1 MKFLITVAF
10 LFTIGMVNAQGPG
23 SISLN
28 VYGGYTFQD
37 RVRLDNYHID
47 VNDGFEYGAGLEYF
61 VRRNKAIELK
71 YMRMDTKFP
80 LFGPGGNQLNTKTDG
95 SLNFVLL
102 GGNNYFART
111 TDQKAVPFAG
121 VDLGIG
127 WAEGPEQGSGVKFAW
142 DAKLGVKL
150 MTHSAV
156 SFKLQAYIQSM
167 ISAFGTDYWYYPGW
181 GTVAVSDYAHIF
193 QFGLGGAVCF
203 GKSK

>member
-1 MKFLITVAF
+1 MKYIITAIF
-10 LFTIGMVNAQGPG
+10 LFTVGVVNAQGPG

-28 VYGGYTFQD
+28 VYGGYTFKD
-37 RVRLDNYHID
+37 RVNLDSYHID
-47 VNDGFEYGAGLEYF
+47 VKDGFQYGGGLEYF
-61 VRRNKAIELK
+61 VRRNKSIEIK
-71 YMRMDTKFP
+71 YMRLDTQFP
-80 LFGPGGNQLNTKTDG
+80 LYGPGGSQLNAKTDG
-95 SLNFVLL
+95 SVNFVLL

-142 DAKLGVKL
+142 DAKVGVKL
-150 MTHSAV
+150 MTSSSV

-181 GTVAVSDYAHIF
+181 GTVAVQDYAHLF

-203 GKSK
+203 GKNK

>member
-1 MKFLITVAF
+1 MKFIITAILV
-10 LFTIGMVNAQGPG
+10 LTVGLVNAQAPKT
-23 SISLN
+23 ISLN
-28 VYGGYTFQD
+28 VYGGYTFKD
-37 RVRLDNYHID
+37 RVNLDSYHID

-61 VRRNKAIELK
+61 LQRNKAIEIK

-80 LFGPGGNQLNTKTDG
+80 LIGPGGAQLNNKTDG

-111 TDQKAVPFAG
+111 TDQKAVPYAG
-121 VDLGIG
+121 IDLGIG
-127 WAEGPEQGSGVKFAW
+127 WAEGPEDGSGVKFAW
-142 DAKLGVKL
+142 DAKVGVKL

-156 SFKLQAYIQSM
+156 SFKLQAYVQSM

-181 GTVAVSDYAHIF
+181 GGTLVQDYAHVF